1 MEPSSRVLTMTA
13 TICSAA
19 LICILVFFT
28 HKTSYGQNTFSS
40 VRKLQTTSVP
50 QEAPKLPPK
59 APEATATT
67 SGVPQTAP
75 TGGLVTAMVTNKFAA
90 GTLEGAEAS
99 RGYKE
104 IKGTHFQSL
113 ISAALGHKRG
123 RKMNDL
129 TKDPPT
135 NSLQTLLNT
144 WTDGSYSP
152 VHKVHFS
159 PINLCM

>member
-1 MEPSSRVLTMTA
+1 MEPSPKAFTITA
-13 TICSAA
+13 AICFTFLVS
-19 LICILVFFT
+19 ILVYFT
-28 HKTSYGQNTFSS
+28 HKGSHDQNGFYSI
-40 VRKLQTTSVP
+40 RRLQATSVP
-50 QEAPKLPPK
+50 QEAPKL
-59 APEATATT
+59 ATT
-67 SGVPQTAP
+67 APSAATTPPNVPQTAP
-75 TGGLVTAMVTNKFAA
+75 TGGLVTAVVTNKFAA

-104 IKGTHFQSL
+104 IKGTHFPNL
-113 ISAALGHKRG
+113 ISAALAHKRG

-152 VHKVHFS
+152 VHKVSH
-159 PINLCM
+159 I